1 MTQTLRQLLRQL
13 PPFIL
18 VGVVLAFAIALFV
31 VFSYVLLWGLL
42 VGSLLWLIS
51 AIFQYVTQTSQQKKT
66 QNGRIIDIDKD
77 HDKKK

>member
-42 VGSLLWLIS
+42 VGSLLWLVS

-66 QNGRIIDIDKD
+66 QNGRIIDIEIH